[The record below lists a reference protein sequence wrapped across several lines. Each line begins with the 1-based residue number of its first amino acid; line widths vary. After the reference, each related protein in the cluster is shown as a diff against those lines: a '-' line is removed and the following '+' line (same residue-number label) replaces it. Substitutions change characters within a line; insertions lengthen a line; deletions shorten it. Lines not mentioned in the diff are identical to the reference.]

1 MTKPKGRKIG
11 DDDVAIVLPLF
22 GLVGREG
29 KSTSLISWEFIA
41 KGEVESKFATS
52 FLIIKSDKKTVG
64 TAVSRGMVHKTSF

>member
-1 MTKPKGRKIG
+1 MMM
-11 DDDVAIVLPLF
+11 LPLF
-22 GLVGREG
+22 CHYLDLLAERV

-52 FLIIKSDKKTVG
+52 FLITNSDKKTVG